1 MITDWNDAY
10 ANIPYI
16 ENAADYPPR
25 WSASAAAF
33 RAELENEGRART
45 GIAYGDAPRQQLD
58 LFLPNG
64 RSAGTVIFI
73 HGGYWHKFDRS
84 MWSHLA
90 NGPLARGWAVAMPS
104 YTLAPE
110 ASVAAITIEI
120 GRAIERVAALAEGP
134 IRVSGHSAGG
144 HLAARMAC
152 EGAPLEPAIQQRIE
166 RIVSISGLH
175 DLRPIE
181 KTSMGDI
188 LFRDVSEATN
198 ESPALRRPVE
208 GTVLTCIVGGSERPE
223 FLRQNA
229 LLPNVWSGLG
239 AETAGIVHE
248 GHHHFSIIE
257 GLADPGSVL
266 TEAVAGQTPR

>member
-16 ENAADYPPR
+16 EDAAAYPPR
-25 WSASAAAF
+25 WSASAVAF
-33 RAELENEGRART
+33 RETLEREGRART
-45 GIAYGDAPRQQLD
+45 GIAYGGAPRQQLD
-58 LFLPNG
+58 LFLPRARPEG
-64 RSAGTVIFI
+64 IAVFI

-90 NGPLARGWAVAMPS
+90 QGPLERGWAVAMPS

-110 ASVAAITIEI
+110 ASVAEITREI
-120 GRAIERVAALAEGP
+120 GKAIDYVAALVEGP
-134 IRVSGHSAGG
+134 IRISGHSAGG

-152 EGAPLEPAIQQRIE
+152 EGAPLEPETQRRIE
-166 RIVSISGLH
+166 RIISISGLH
-175 DLRPIE
+175 DLRPLE
-181 KTSMGDI
+181 KTSMGEI
-188 LFRDVSEATN
+188 LFRDGSEAAN
-198 ESPALRRPVE
+198 ESPALMRPVT

-229 LLPNVWSGLG
+229 LLPNIWAGLG
-239 AETAGIVHE
+239 VDVSAIVHD

-257 GLADPGSVL
+257 GLADPGSIL
-266 TEAVAGQTPR
+266 TQAVVGHTPR